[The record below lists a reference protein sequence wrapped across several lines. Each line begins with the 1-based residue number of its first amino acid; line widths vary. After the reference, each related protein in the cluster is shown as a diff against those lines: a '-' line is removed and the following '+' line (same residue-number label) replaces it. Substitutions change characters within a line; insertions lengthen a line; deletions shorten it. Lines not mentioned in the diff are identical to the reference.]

1 MSRILRTVCEAE
13 WLLGKAIATRH
24 ARLLDVPAPDELL
37 AKLLNEATAAVE
49 AKNVRLVWQP
59 STEANG
65 FFRVEAVIPLSEE
78 TFDQFFNGRSG
89 YRAQYYLS
97 PEEGVLFNR
106 DVLQGLKGCLTEAF
120 AQQLV
125 PVGLDLVLTSLDGP
139 HSKVWVYGE
148 QSPFNNAPEYS
159 LNPRRWVKNNARLG
173 RRAPLPAH
181 LSLELKGAFIHASS
195 GRLFVDELKVDRACD
210 LFAKGYS

>member
-13 WLLGKAIATRH
+13 WLLGKAIAFRH
-24 ARLLDVPAPDELL
+24 ARLLDVPTPDELL
-37 AKLLNEATAAVE
+37 TKLLNETSAAVE
-49 AKNVRLVWQP
+49 ARKVRLVWQP
-59 STEANG
+59 STEAPG
-65 FFRVEAVIPLSEE
+65 FFRVEAVIPLGEE

-106 DVLQGLKGCLTEAF
+106 DVLQGLKERLTEAF
-120 AQQLV
+120 TRQLV
-125 PVGLDLVLTSLDGP
+125 PVGLDLVLASIDGP

-148 QSPFNNAPEYS
+148 QSPFNNAPEFS
-159 LNPRRWVKNNARLG
+159 LNPRRWVENDACLG
-173 RRAPLPAH
+173 RRAPLPTH
-181 LSLELKGAFIHASS
+181 LSLELKGVFIHASS
-195 GRLFVDELKVDRACD
+195 GRLFVDELKVDRAYD